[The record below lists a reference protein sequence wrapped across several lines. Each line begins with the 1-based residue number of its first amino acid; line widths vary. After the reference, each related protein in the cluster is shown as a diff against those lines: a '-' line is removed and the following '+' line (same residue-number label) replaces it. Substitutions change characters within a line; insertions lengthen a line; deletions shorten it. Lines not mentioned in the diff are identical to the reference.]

1 MFFEVVTRKKENVFL
16 NVEHILFVTQYKN
29 GVAIFDILGNDY
41 YMDEPYSSVCSRI
54 NEILKTR

>member
-1 MFFEVVTRKKENVFL
+1 MFLEVVTRKKENVFL

-29 GVAIFDILGNDY
+29 GAVIFDILGNDY